1 MPVLRQIGMAAIA
14 AVVAAQAATHA
25 AAEEGG
31 PDEPLLIALSTQRIE
46 IDSNFA
52 GTSILLFGATD
63 VVGDVVVSVRG
74 PEEPVVVRRK
84 RQTVGVWIN
93 QESIAFRNVPGYYF
107 VAASR
112 PLEEIAPA
120 EFLDRKQL
128 GSERLLL
135 EAIWFDT
142 SGDAN
147 EFRAAL
153 HRDRERDSLY
163 RSEPGVVE
171 FIDERLFRT
180 TIDLPAHVPT
190 GDYVVEGAAHG
201 RRRGAQHALGIA
213 ECREGR
219 LLGGHFHLRAGG
231 RSPLRRHCYRAGAGG
246 RMGGQLRLPQGLRT
260 RRNRC
265 HD

>member
-1 MPVLRQIGMAAIA
+1 MRRLRRYLAIA
-14 AVVAAQAATHA
+14 AVAAALAADAGTHA
-25 AAEEGG
+25 AAEDEGA
-31 PDEPLLIALSTQRIE
+31 DEPLLIALSTQRIE

-84 RQTVGVWIN
+84 RQSAGVWIN
-93 QESIAFRNVPGYYF
+93 QEAIAFRNVPGYYF

-142 SGDAN
+142 SGDAD

-153 HRDRERDSLY
+153 HRHRERDSLY
-163 RSEPGVVE
+163 KSEPGTVE

-190 GDYVVEGAAHG
+190 GDYVVEATLVVGG
-201 RRRGAQHALGIA
+201 EVLSTRTDALSIEKAGFSADVSAFARTDEALYGVIA
-213 ECREGR
+213 IALALVAGW
-219 LLGGHFHLRAGG
+219 LGSFAFRKG
-231 RSPLRRHCYRAGAGG
+231 
-246 RMGGQLRLPQGLRT
+246 
-260 RRNRC
+260 
-265 HD
+265 

>member
-1 MPVLRQIGMAAIA
+1 MAELMRRLRRYVAIA
-14 AVVAAQAATHA
+14 LAAAALAADAGTHA
-25 AAEEGG
+25 AAQDEGAN
-31 PDEPLLIALSTQRIE
+31 EPLLIALSTHRIE

-84 RQTVGVWIN
+84 RQSAGVWIN
-93 QESIAFRNVPGYYF
+93 QEAIAFRNVPGYYF

-112 PLEEIAPA
+112 PLDEIAPA

-142 SGDAN
+142 SGDAD

-153 HRDRERDSLY
+153 HRHRERDSLY
-163 RSEPGVVE
+163 KSAPGTVE

-190 GDYVVEGAAHG
+190 GDYVVEATLVVGGEVLSTRTDGLSIEKAGFSADISTFA
-201 RRRGAQHALGIA
+201 RTDEALYGVIA
-213 ECREGR
+213 IALALVAGW
-219 LLGGHFHLRAGG
+219 LGSFAFRKG
-231 RSPLRRHCYRAGAGG
+231 
-246 RMGGQLRLPQGLRT
+246 
-260 RRNRC
+260 
-265 HD
+265 

>member
-1 MPVLRQIGMAAIA
+1 MRRLRRYLAIG
-14 AVVAAQAATHA
+14 VVAAALAADAGTHA
-25 AAEEGG
+25 AAQDEGA
-31 PDEPLLIALSTQRIE
+31 DEPLLIALSTQRIE

-84 RQTVGVWIN
+84 RQSAGVWIN
-93 QESIAFRNVPGYYF
+93 QEAIAFRNVPGYYF

-120 EFLDRKQL
+120 EYLDRKQL

-142 SGDAN
+142 SGDAD

-153 HRDRERDSLY
+153 HRHRERDSLY
-163 RSEPGVVE
+163 KSAPGMVE

-190 GDYVVEGAAHG
+190 GDYVVEAT
-201 RRRGAQHALGIA
+201 LV
-213 ECREGR
+213 
-219 LLGGHFHLRAGG
+219 
-231 RSPLRRHCYRAGAGG
+231 
-246 RMGGQLRLPQGLRT
+246 MGGEVLSTRT
-260 RRNRC
+260 DAFSIEKAGFSADISTFARADEALYGVIAIALALVAGWLGSFAFRKG
-265 HD
+265 

>member
-1 MPVLRQIGMAAIA
+1 M
-14 AVVAAQAATHA
+14 
-25 AAEEGG
+25 
-31 PDEPLLIALSTQRIE
+31 IALSTQRIE

-128 GSERLLL
+128 GSGRLLL
-135 EAIWFDT
+135 EAIGSTRRAMRMSSAPLSTATGSATPCTRRSWVRSSSST
-142 SGDAN
+142 SACSA
-147 EFRAAL
+147 R
-153 HRDRERDSLY
+153 
-163 RSEPGVVE
+163 RSTFPP
-171 FIDERLFRT
+171 T
-180 TIDLPAHVPT
+180 YPT
-190 GDYVVEGAAHG
+190 GDYVVKALLMVDGEVLSTRSAALSIEKAG
-201 RRRGAQHALGIA
+201 FSADISTFARADEALYGVIAIALALG
-213 ECREGR
+213 C
-219 LLGGHFHLRAGG
+219 
-231 RSPLRRHCYRAGAGG
+231 

-260 RRNRC
+260 RRDRC

>member
-1 MPVLRQIGMAAIA
+1 MSRWPRYLALAIVA
-14 AVVAAQAATHA
+14 AVLAVDAGTHA
-25 AAEEGG
+25 AAQEEGS
-31 PDEPLLIALSTQRIE
+31 DEPLLIALSTQRIE

-84 RQTVGVWIN
+84 QRSVGVWVN
-93 QESIAFRNVPGYYF
+93 RESIAFRNVPGYYF

-128 GSERLLL
+128 GSQRLLL

-163 RSEPGVVE
+163 KSEPGTVE

-190 GDYVVEGAAHG
+190 GEYVVEAMLMVGGEVLSTRSDSLSIEKAGFSADVSTFA
-201 RRRGAQHALGIA
+201 RADEALYGVIA
-213 ECREGR
+213 IALALVAGW
-219 LLGGHFHLRAGG
+219 LGSFAFRKG
-231 RSPLRRHCYRAGAGG
+231 
-246 RMGGQLRLPQGLRT
+246 
-260 RRNRC
+260 
-265 HD
+265 

>member
-1 MPVLRQIGMAAIA
+1 MRRLRRYLAIA
-14 AVVAAQAATHA
+14 AVAAALAADAGTHA
-25 AAEEGG
+25 AAEDEGA
-31 PDEPLLIALSTQRIE
+31 DEPLLIALSTQRIE

-84 RQTVGVWIN
+84 RQSAGVWIN
-93 QESIAFRNVPGYYF
+93 QEAIAFRNVPGYYF

-142 SGDAN
+142 SGDAD

-153 HRDRERDSLY
+153 HRHRERDSLY
-163 RSEPGVVE
+163 KSEPGTVE

-190 GDYVVEGAAHG
+190 GDYVVEATLVVGG
-201 RRRGAQHALGIA
+201 EVLSPRTDALSIEKAGFSADVSAFARTDEALYGVIA
-213 ECREGR
+213 IAIALVAGW
-219 LLGGHFHLRAGG
+219 LGSFAFRKG
-231 RSPLRRHCYRAGAGG
+231 
-246 RMGGQLRLPQGLRT
+246 
-260 RRNRC
+260 
-265 HD
+265 

>member
-25 AAEEGG
+25 AAVEEG

-112 PLEEIAPA
+112 PLEEIASA

-128 GSERLLL
+128 GSGRLLL

-153 HRDRERDSLY
+153 HRGRERDSLY

-190 GDYVVEGAAHG
+190 GDYVVE
-201 RRRGAQHALGIA
+201 ALLMVDGEMLSTRSASLSIEKAGFSADISTFARADEALYGVIA
-213 ECREGR
+213 IA
-219 LLGGHFHLRAGG
+219 LALVAGWVG
-231 RSPLRRHCYRAGAGG
+231 SFAFRKG
-246 RMGGQLRLPQGLRT
+246 
-260 RRNRC
+260 
-265 HD
+265 

>member
-1 MPVLRQIGMAAIA
+1 MRRLRRYLAIA
-14 AVVAAQAATHA
+14 IVAAALAAEAGAHA
-25 AAEEGG
+25 AAQDEGA
-31 PDEPLLIALSTQRIE
+31 DEPLLIALSTQRIE

-84 RQTVGVWIN
+84 RQSAGVWIN
-93 QESIAFRNVPGYYF
+93 QEAIAFRNVPGYYF

-142 SGDAN
+142 SGDAD

-153 HRDRERDSLY
+153 HRHRERDSLY
-163 RSEPGVVE
+163 KSAPGTVE

-190 GDYVVEGAAHG
+190 GDYVVEATLVVGGEVLSTRTDAFSIEKAG
-201 RRRGAQHALGIA
+201 FSADISTFARADEALYGVIA
-213 ECREGR
+213 IALALVAGW
-219 LLGGHFHLRAGG
+219 LGSFAFRKG
-231 RSPLRRHCYRAGAGG
+231 
-246 RMGGQLRLPQGLRT
+246 
-260 RRNRC
+260 
-265 HD
+265 

>member
-1 MPVLRQIGMAAIA
+1 MRRLRRYLAIA
-14 AVVAAQAATHA
+14 AVAAALAAEAGAHA
-25 AAEEGG
+25 AAQDEGA
-31 PDEPLLIALSTQRIE
+31 DEPLLIALSTQRIE

-84 RQTVGVWIN
+84 RQSAGVWIN
-93 QESIAFRNVPGYYF
+93 QEAIAFRNVPGYYF

-142 SGDAN
+142 SGDAD

-153 HRDRERDSLY
+153 HRHRERDSLY
-163 RSEPGVVE
+163 KSAPGTVE

-190 GDYVVEGAAHG
+190 GDYVVEATLVVGGEVLSTRTDAFSIEKAG
-201 RRRGAQHALGIA
+201 FSADISTFARADEALYGVIA
-213 ECREGR
+213 IALALVAGW
-219 LLGGHFHLRAGG
+219 LGSFAFRKG
-231 RSPLRRHCYRAGAGG
+231 
-246 RMGGQLRLPQGLRT
+246 
-260 RRNRC
+260 
-265 HD
+265 

>member
-1 MPVLRQIGMAAIA
+1 MTHTLRRIGFAVLA
-14 AVVAAQAATHA
+14 AVVSAQAATLAATQA
-25 AAEEGG
+25 AAQEEGA
-31 PDEPLLIALSTQRIE
+31 DEPLLIALSTHRIE

-84 RQTVGVWIN
+84 QRSVGVWVN
-93 QESIAFRNVPGYYF
+93 REAIAFRNVPGYYF

-112 PLEEIAPA
+112 PLDEIASA
-120 EFLDRKQL
+120 EYLDRKQL
-128 GSERLLL
+128 GAERLLL

-142 SGDAN
+142 SGDAD

-153 HRDRERDSLY
+153 HRHRERDSLY
-163 RSEPGVVE
+163 KSAPGTVE

-190 GDYVVEGAAHG
+190 GDYVVEATLVVGGEVLSTRTDGFGIEKAGFSADISTFA
-201 RRRGAQHALGIA
+201 RADEALYGVIA
-213 ECREGR
+213 IALALVAGW
-219 LLGGHFHLRAGG
+219 LGSFAFRKG
-231 RSPLRRHCYRAGAGG
+231 
-246 RMGGQLRLPQGLRT
+246 
-260 RRNRC
+260 
-265 HD
+265 

>member
-1 MPVLRQIGMAAIA
+1 M
-14 AVVAAQAATHA
+14 
-25 AAEEGG
+25 
-31 PDEPLLIALSTQRIE
+31 
-46 IDSNFA
+46 
-52 GTSILLFGATD
+52 
-63 VVGDVVVSVRG
+63 VSVRG

-84 RQTVGVWIN
+84 RRSVGVWVN
-93 QESIAFRNVPGYYF
+93 REAIAFRNVPGYYF

-128 GSERLLL
+128 GAERLLL

-142 SGDAN
+142 SGDAD

-163 RSEPGVVE
+163 KSEPGTVE

-190 GDYVVEGAAHG
+190 GDYVVEALLLVDGEVLSVRQAALNIEKAG
-201 RRRGAQHALGIA
+201 FSADISTFARADEALYGVIA
-213 ECREGR
+213 IALALVAGW
-219 LLGGHFHLRAGG
+219 LGSFAFRKG
-231 RSPLRRHCYRAGAGG
+231 
-246 RMGGQLRLPQGLRT
+246 
-260 RRNRC
+260 
-265 HD
+265 

>member
-1 MPVLRQIGMAAIA
+1 MRRWPRYLASAI
-14 AVVAAQAATHA
+14 VAAMLAVEAGTHA
-25 AAEEGG
+25 AAQEEGS
-31 PDEPLLIALSTQRIE
+31 DEPLLIALSTQRIE

-84 RQTVGVWIN
+84 RQSAGVWIN
-93 QESIAFRNVPGYYF
+93 QEAIAFRNVPGYYF

-128 GSERLLL
+128 GSQRLLL

-163 RSEPGVVE
+163 KSEPGTVE

-190 GDYVVEGAAHG
+190 GDYVVEAMLMVGG
-201 RRRGAQHALGIA
+201 EVLSTRTEALSIEKAGFSADISTFARADEALYGVIA
-213 ECREGR
+213 IALALVAGW
-219 LLGGHFHLRAGG
+219 LGSFAFRKG
-231 RSPLRRHCYRAGAGG
+231 
-246 RMGGQLRLPQGLRT
+246 
-260 RRNRC
+260 
-265 HD
+265 

>member
-1 MPVLRQIGMAAIA
+1 MMRVLRHIGMAAIVA
-14 AVVAAQAATHA
+14 AIAAQAATHA

-112 PLEEIAPA
+112 PLEEIAPT

-128 GSERLLL
+128 GSGRLLL

-153 HRDRERDSLY
+153 HRGRERDSLY

-190 GDYVVEGAAHG
+190 GDYVVE
-201 RRRGAQHALGIA
+201 ALLMVDGEMLSTRSASLSIEKAGFSADISNFARADEALYGVIA
-213 ECREGR
+213 IA
-219 LLGGHFHLRAGG
+219 LALVAGWVG
-231 RSPLRRHCYRAGAGG
+231 SFAFRKG
-246 RMGGQLRLPQGLRT
+246 
-260 RRNRC
+260 
-265 HD
+265 

>member
-1 MPVLRQIGMAAIA
+1 MQRALRTLGLAVAA
-14 AVVAAQAATHA
+14 AVIAAQAATDA
-25 AAEEGG
+25 AAQEEG

-52 GTSILLFGATD
+52 GTSVLLFGATD

-84 RQTVGVWIN
+84 RRSVGVWVN
-93 QESIAFRNVPGYYF
+93 REAIAFRNVPGYYF

-112 PLEEIAPA
+112 PLEEIAPT

-142 SGDAN
+142 SGDAD

-153 HRDRERDSLY
+153 HRNRERDSLY
-163 RSEPGVVE
+163 KAEMGTVE

-190 GDYVVEGAAHG
+190 GDYVVE
-201 RRRGAQHALGIA
+201 ALLMVD
-213 ECREGR
+213 REV
-219 LLGGHFHLRAGG
+219 L
-231 RSPLRRHCYRAGAGG
+231 S
-246 RMGGQLRLPQGLRT
+246 T
-260 RRNRC
+260 RRAALNIEKAGFSADISTFARA
-265 HD
+265 DEALYGVIAIALALVAGWLGSFAFRKG

>member
-1 MPVLRQIGMAAIA
+1 MRRLRRYLAI
-14 AVVAAQAATHA
+14 AVVAAGLAAEAGAHA
-25 AAEEGG
+25 AAQEEGA
-31 PDEPLLIALSTQRIE
+31 DEPLLIALSTQRIE

-84 RQTVGVWIN
+84 RQSAGVWIN
-93 QESIAFRNVPGYYF
+93 QEAIAFRNVPGYYF

-142 SGDAN
+142 SGDAD

-153 HRDRERDSLY
+153 HRHRERDSLY
-163 RSEPGVVE
+163 KSAPGTVE

-190 GDYVVEGAAHG
+190 GDYVVEAT
-201 RRRGAQHALGIA
+201 LV
-213 ECREGR
+213 
-219 LLGGHFHLRAGG
+219 
-231 RSPLRRHCYRAGAGG
+231 
-246 RMGGQLRLPQGLRT
+246 MGGEVLSTRT
-260 RRNRC
+260 DAFSIEKAGFSADISTFARTDEALYGVIAIALALVAGWLGSFAFRKG
-265 HD
+265 

>member
-1 MPVLRQIGMAAIA
+1 MRHTLRMVGMAAVA
-14 AVVAAQAATHA
+14 AVIAFQAAPPAA
-25 AAEEGG
+25 AAEGEGR
-31 PDEPLLIALSTQRIE
+31 DEPLLIALSTQRIE

-63 VVGDVVVSVRG
+63 MVGDVVVSVRG

-84 RQTVGVWIN
+84 LRSAGVWVN
-93 QESIAFRNVPGYYF
+93 REAIAFRNVPGYYF

-112 PLEEIAPA
+112 PLEEIAPT
-120 EFLDRKQL
+120 EFLDRRQL
-128 GSERLLL
+128 GSARLLL

-142 SGDAN
+142 AGDAD

-163 RSEPGVVE
+163 MSEPGTVE

-190 GDYVVEGAAHG
+190 GEYLVEALLMVDGEVLSTRDAALSIEKAG
-201 RRRGAQHALGIA
+201 FSADISTFARADEVLYGVIAIALALVAGW
-213 ECREGR
+213 
-219 LLGGHFHLRAGG
+219 LGSFAFRKG
-231 RSPLRRHCYRAGAGG
+231 
-246 RMGGQLRLPQGLRT
+246 
-260 RRNRC
+260 
-265 HD
+265 

>member
-1 MPVLRQIGMAAIA
+1 MRRLRRYLAI
-14 AVVAAQAATHA
+14 AVVAAALAADAGVHA
-25 AAEEGG
+25 VAQEEGA
-31 PDEPLLIALSTQRIE
+31 DEPLLIALSTQRIE

-84 RQTVGVWIN
+84 RQSAGVWIN
-93 QESIAFRNVPGYYF
+93 QEAIAFRNVPGYYF

-128 GSERLLL
+128 GSGRLLL

-142 SGDAN
+142 SGDAD
-147 EFRAAL
+147 EFRSAL
-153 HRDRERDSLY
+153 HRHRERDSLY
-163 RSEPGVVE
+163 KSELGTVE

-190 GDYVVEGAAHG
+190 GDYVVEATLVVGG
-201 RRRGAQHALGIA
+201 EVLSTRTDALSIEKAGFSADISTFARADEALYGVIA
-213 ECREGR
+213 IALALVAGW
-219 LLGGHFHLRAGG
+219 LGSFAFRKG
-231 RSPLRRHCYRAGAGG
+231 
-246 RMGGQLRLPQGLRT
+246 
-260 RRNRC
+260 
-265 HD
+265 

>member
-1 MPVLRQIGMAAIA
+1 MRRLRRYLAIG
-14 AVVAAQAATHA
+14 VVAAALAAEAGAHA
-25 AAEEGG
+25 AAQDEGA
-31 PDEPLLIALSTQRIE
+31 DEPLLIALSTQRIE

-84 RQTVGVWIN
+84 RQSAGVWIN
-93 QESIAFRNVPGYYF
+93 QEAIAFRNVPGYYF

-112 PLEEIAPA
+112 PLDEIAPV

-128 GSERLLL
+128 GAERLLL

-142 SGDAN
+142 SGDAD

-153 HRDRERDSLY
+153 HRHRERDSLY
-163 RSEPGVVE
+163 KSAPGTVE

-190 GDYVVEGAAHG
+190 GAYVVEAT
-201 RRRGAQHALGIA
+201 LV
-213 ECREGR
+213 
-219 LLGGHFHLRAGG
+219 
-231 RSPLRRHCYRAGAGG
+231 
-246 RMGGQLRLPQGLRT
+246 MGGEVLSTRT
-260 RRNRC
+260 DSFSIEKAGFSADISTFARADEALYGVIAIALALVAGWLGSFAFRKG
-265 HD
+265 

>member
-1 MPVLRQIGMAAIA
+1 MSRLRRYLAIA
-14 AVVAAQAATHA
+14 AVAAALAADAGTHA
-25 AAEEGG
+25 AAEDEGA
-31 PDEPLLIALSTQRIE
+31 DEPLLIALSTQRIE

-84 RQTVGVWIN
+84 RQSAGVWIN
-93 QESIAFRNVPGYYF
+93 QEAIAFRNVPGYYF

-142 SGDAN
+142 SGDAD

-153 HRDRERDSLY
+153 HRHRERDSLY
-163 RSEPGVVE
+163 KSEPGTVE

-190 GDYVVEGAAHG
+190 GDYVVEAALVVG
-201 RRRGAQHALGIA
+201 GEVLSTRTDALSIEKAGFSADISAFARTDEALYGVIA
-213 ECREGR
+213 IALALVAGW
-219 LLGGHFHLRAGG
+219 LGSFAFRKG
-231 RSPLRRHCYRAGAGG
+231 
-246 RMGGQLRLPQGLRT
+246 
-260 RRNRC
+260 
-265 HD
+265 

>member
-1 MPVLRQIGMAAIA
+1 MRRVLQLLGM
-14 AVVAAQAATHA
+14 AVVAAAIAMPAASRALAQEH
-25 AAEEGG
+25 
-31 PDEPLLIALSTQRIE
+31 DEPLLIALSTQRIE

-63 VVGDVVVSVRG
+63 VAGDVVVSVRG

-84 RQTVGVWIN
+84 RRSVGIWVN
-93 QESIAFRNVPGYYF
+93 RESIAFRNVPGYYF
-107 VAASR
+107 VATSG
-112 PLEEIAPA
+112 PLEEIAPV
-120 EFLDRKQL
+120 ELLDRKQL
-128 GSERLLL
+128 GSERVLL

-142 SGDAN
+142 SGDAD

-190 GDYVVEGAAHG
+190 GDYVVEAMLLVDSQVLSTRSAALSIEKAG
-201 RRRGAQHALGIA
+201 FSADISTFARADEALYGVIA
-213 ECREGR
+213 IALALVAGW
-219 LLGGHFHLRAGG
+219 LGSFAFRKG
-231 RSPLRRHCYRAGAGG
+231 
-246 RMGGQLRLPQGLRT
+246 
-260 RRNRC
+260 
-265 HD
+265 